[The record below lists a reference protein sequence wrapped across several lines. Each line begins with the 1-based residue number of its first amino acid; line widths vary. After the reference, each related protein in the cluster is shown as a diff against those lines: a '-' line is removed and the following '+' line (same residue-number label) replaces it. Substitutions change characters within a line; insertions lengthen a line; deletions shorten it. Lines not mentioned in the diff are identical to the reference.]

1 MGWGPHS
8 RCHWRWIGECQVGWN
23 LRPLSVPFLI
33 RTSGESHS
41 QAGLA
46 SETSQ
51 KIILSYV
58 ITCTNSAFLSCWRGR
73 VGNPCRYTV
82 KSSNTLMIDVPEH
95 KALGIPHCHVEVVI
109 GASKLTSQSSS
120 LDLVFELKASTI
132 WNLPLVCVHS
142 RRGRVSHRCHSYNRD
157 EKGLKLIAE
166 QVAPV
171 PVRNVSGHPF
181 SSGGLWDAE
190 KDQEAG
196 EGKHHD
202 DNKAKNAELDVEAE
216 VPGVLPL
223 MRSHEDGKKSS
234 DSEACKEGK

>member
-1 MGWGPHS
+1 
-8 RCHWRWIGECQVGWN
+8 
-23 LRPLSVPFLI
+23 
-33 RTSGESHS
+33 
-41 QAGLA
+41 
-46 SETSQ
+46 
-51 KIILSYV
+51 
-58 ITCTNSAFLSCWRGR
+58 
-73 VGNPCRYTV
+73 
-82 KSSNTLMIDVPEH
+82 MIDVPEH

-120 LDLVFELKASTI
+120 LDLVLIFKASTI
-132 WNLPLVCVHS
+132 WNTIYRLCVSTAAKGEFHTVATPTTET
-142 RRGRVSHRCHSYNRD
+142 RKVWN
-157 EKGLKLIAE
+157 EKE

-171 PVRNVSGHPF
+171 PGRNVSGHPF

-223 MRSHEDGKKSS
+223 MGSHEDGKKSS